1 MQAAMK
7 IAVRIL
13 SLVSL
18 VCALALGRPQAGLAK
33 VRAWQGTITIP
44 TYPWEDDPYP
54 KFQALEDSPKLS
66 ITVKS
71 SITYPYTMQ
80 DHLLRSK
87 VDRTYKALFL
97 ENEYLKI
104 TCLPELGG
112 RLYSVLD
119 KTEGKE
125 MFHLNRVIKPGMIA
139 LRGAF
144 ISGGVEWNAGPQGHT
159 VTVCSPVDALPNEN
173 ADGSAYLEIS
183 NQEMICRTRWTV
195 RVTLHPGRSYLDEQI
210 RISNPTD
217 TLAPYYFWN
226 CTAFPNRPGTRFIYP
241 MRLATDHFGRKF
253 FAWPVSEGKDLSWLK
268 NYDAPSS
275 VFAVGCDQDFFG
287 AYDVEADRGI
297 VATAHHHELP
307 GKKGWTWGNS
317 DFGLVAQKNLTD
329 QDGPYI
335 EVQSGP
341 LPTQADY
348 GLLAPRD
355 QVAWQEWWYPVH
367 GLGQGFQYANRDV
380 AVEAVRQEGTL
391 RLRILATGDFPD
403 ASYTLSWS
411 DTKSPVR
418 PLDLSAAP
426 NPFAAVHFKSPVRRL
441 DLSPAKP
448 EEIVVPAGGAEP
460 VHVSIRAQ
468 DRRLLAQFT
477 VPLEMA
483 NPAPPKRAA
492 KPDEQLGV
500 EELYLQGERA
510 YREID
515 HRVARRYC
523 EKALAK
529 DPGFAPALRLLGG
542 LDLAAGLYE
551 RARERLGKAVERLP
565 DDGLSWYF
573 LGVAHLRREGR
584 EPEALTC
591 GYRAARCGP
600 TASIGYDLA
609 GRAHLRLKQ
618 PGQAVTAFRKAVA
631 ANPRDGRAK
640 DHLALA
646 LYAEGKAD
654 GTPTSPLPPG
664 EGTEAWQ
671 LARQR
676 AAEEPTDL
684 LPRAI
689 LAMQDDAALQQFVKD
704 AQAFVGEY
712 EFNMLETSLA
722 LADVGMTDEAG
733 RLLYAACVEAVPPA
747 QRTMLPQYYLA
758 YFARL
763 ADKNSKGL
771 PPWQKAALSLG
782 EKGDSPHLCE
792 APFGPFRQMG
802 AVPFFPSRPE
812 ELAVFEY
819 CLAKQPDDGL
829 AHFALGNLL
838 AHFDRMPEAVSH
850 WKEAVRLAP
859 NFAEAWR
866 NLGLAA
872 WKGQSQLDAAQ
883 EYYRRAL
890 ALRPNDQTLYRDLA
904 EILLAAGKRPE
915 AIRLLVDMPIRQDR
929 RSEITILLAQAYLDA
944 ERYDDA
950 LKLLEATPYFVNW
963 EGQDVTWAIFNQAH
977 VKRGERHLDEKQY
990 EAALADFQAAL
1001 TYPANLNVGRSSQPA
1016 ESHAL
1021 YGKGRALVG
1030 LRRVDEARAAWQ
1042 QGAALPEVSRLP
1054 ETSPDQPRYHR
1065 LCKEALAAPP

>member
-7 IAVRIL
+7 IAARLLI
-13 SLVSL
+13 SVSL
-18 VCALALGRPQAGLAK
+18 VFSLALGRPQAGLAK

-44 TYPWEDDPYP
+44 TYPWEEDPYP
-54 KFQALEDSPKLS
+54 KFRALEESPKLS
-66 ITVKS
+66 TTVKG

-80 DHLLRSK
+80 DHLLRTK

-112 RLYSVLD
+112 RLHSVLD

-125 MFHLNRVIKPGMIA
+125 MFHLNHVIKPGMIA
-139 LRGAF
+139 LRAAF

-159 VTVCSPVDALPNEN
+159 VTVCSPVDALPGEN

-195 RVTLHPGRSYLDEQI
+195 RVTLHPGRSCLDEQV
-210 RISNPTD
+210 RISNPSD

-226 CTAFPNRPGTRFIYP
+226 CTAFANRPGTRFIYP
-241 MRLATDHFGRKF
+241 MRLGTDHFGRKF
-253 FAWPVSEGKDLSWLK
+253 FAWPVHQGKDLSWLK

-287 AYDVEADRGI
+287 AYDVDADRGI
-297 VATAHHHELP
+297 VATANHHELP
-307 GKKGWTWGNS
+307 GKKAWTWGNS
-317 DFGLVAQKNLTD
+317 DSGLVSQKNLTD
-329 QDGPYI
+329 DDGPYI

-355 QVAWQEWWYPVH
+355 QIAWQEWWYPVH

-380 AVEAVRQEGTL
+380 AVEAVRQQGTL
-391 RLRILATGDFPD
+391 RLRILATGEFPE
-403 ASYTLSWS
+403 ASCTLSGS
-411 DTKSPVR
+411 DWKT
-418 PLDLSAAP
+418 
-426 NPFAAVHFKSPVRRL
+426 PVRRC

-448 EEIVVPAGGAEP
+448 EEIAVQTGGIGPAR
-460 VHVSIRAQ
+460 VSIQAKDRA
-468 DRRLLAQFT
+468 LLAQFT
-477 VPLEMA
+477 LPLEMA
-483 NPAPPKRAA
+483 NPTPPKLAA

-500 EELYLQGERA
+500 EELYLKGERA
-510 YREID
+510 YRAID
-515 HRVARRYC
+515 HRMARQYC

-529 DPGFAPALRLLGG
+529 DPGFGPALRLLGV
-542 LDLAAGLYE
+542 LDLAAGLYQN
-551 RARERLGKAVERLP
+551 ARERLGKAVERLP
-565 DDGLSWYF
+565 DDGLSWYL
-573 LGVAHLRREGR
+573 LGVAHLRMEGR
-584 EPEALTC
+584 EADALAC
-591 GYRAARCGP
+591 GYRATRCGG
-600 TASIGYDLA
+600 TTSLGYDLA

-618 PGQAVTAFRKAVA
+618 PGQAVAAFRKAVA

-654 GTPTSPLPPG
+654 GTRRVPDTLDGTPTMQAWRPVPDASD
-664 EGTEAWQ
+664 GTRSVPDTLEEARQ

-676 AAEEPTDL
+676 AAEDPADL

-689 LAMQDDAALQQFVKD
+689 LAIESDAALQRFVKD
-704 AQAFVGEY
+704 ARAFVGEY
-712 EFNMLETSLA
+712 EFNMLETSLV
-722 LADVGMTDEAG
+722 LAEAGMTDEAG

-758 YFARL
+758 YFARF
-763 ADKNSKGL
+763 ADRNSKGL
-771 PPWQKAALSLG
+771 APWQ
-782 EKGDSPHLCE
+782 
-792 APFGPFRQMG
+792 G
-802 AVPFFPSRPE
+802 AVLAQNLSSQADLPALFPSRPE

-819 CLAKQPDDGL
+819 RLAKEPDDAL

-838 AHFDRMPEAVSH
+838 AHFDRVPEAVGH
-850 WKEAVRLAP
+850 WREAARLVPA
-859 NFAEAWR
+859 FTEAWR

-872 WKGQSQLDAAQ
+872 WKRQGQLDAAQ

-890 ALRPNDQTLYRDLA
+890 SLRPNDQTLYRDLA
-904 EILLAAGKRPE
+904 EVLLAAAKRPE

-950 LKLLEATPYFVNW
+950 IKLLASTPYFVNW

-977 VKRGERHLDEKQY
+977 VKRGERHLDEKHY

-1001 TYPANLNVGRSSQPA
+1001 TYPANLNAGRSSRPA

-1021 YGKGRALVG
+1021 YGKGQALLG
-1030 LRRVDEARAAWQ
+1030 LGRVDEARAAWQ
-1042 QGAALPEVSRLP
+1042 QGAALPE
-1054 ETSPDQPRYHR
+1054 TSHLLESAPDQPRYHR